1 MHDLAI
7 AVIDYGMAVE
17 EAVKILF
24 QTGRAEFDLDEY
36 LLNKA
41 KEGLGKEPK
50 DIGDNEGQAK

>member
-1 MHDLAI
+1 
-7 AVIDYGMAVE
+7 MAPD

-41 KEGLGKEPK
+41 KESLDKEPK
-50 DIGDNEGQAK
+50 GIGDNEGQAK